1 MESTGDSSPTT
12 RNITTNYEL
21 ERVPQVIC
29 VHNTTCPHDEDT
41 FMDKVMPYIELYM
54 NIIVPFILSVFTL
67 CANIIN
73 MMVLVKQGINTC
85 VSLCLV
91 CLSASDFLSTVA
103 GFCSLPPRVLMFLN
117 IRPGFDPFAFYFF
130 MVYMSAL
137 FYDASNIL
145 TAFLSLER
153 CLCVCLPLK
162 FKDIFTF
169 WRGVAVIVCIFLL
182 CFGLLLPHFLSSG
195 FEMRTSGNSTFL
207 ALWLSP
213 DRAAVDVY
221 IDTVHF
227 CQTTVVTSTV
237 FVCTLLMIVSL
248 NHSSKFQGRK
258 KNAIVNGKS
267 AERESRGKNTESS
280 GVTHTQQGGDDRT
293 SGMNMET
300 RYEDIQGE
308 TKVPEKDPQKS
319 RQTIKVLKSI
329 TRNSDKTTKS
339 SRNLNVIKTVI
350 ILCVICFVCNLLRIA
365 VSTATHLEPRLRFGK
380 KYGNVFQ
387 ILLAVYYVFQ
397 LLNCSLNIFVYY
409 RFNESFRRVVLHVL
423 CWKPDK

>member
-1 MESTGDSSPTT
+1 
-12 RNITTNYEL
+12 
-21 ERVPQVIC
+21 
-29 VHNTTCPHDEDT
+29 
-41 FMDKVMPYIELYM
+41 MDKVMRYIDLYM
-54 NIIVPFILSVFTL
+54 NIIFPFILSVFTL

-91 CLSASDFLSTVA
+91 CLSATDFLSTVA
-103 GFCSLPPRVLMFLN
+103 GFCSLPPKVLMFLS
-117 IRPGFDPFAFYFF
+117 IRRGFDPFAFYFF
-130 MVYMSAL
+130 MMYMSAL

-153 CLCVCLPLK
+153 CLCVCLPLR
-162 FKDIFTF
+162 FKEIFTF
-169 WRGVAVIVCIFLL
+169 WRSVAVIVCIFLL

-195 FEMRTSGNSTFL
+195 LEMRTSGNSTFL

-221 IDTVHF
+221 IDAVHF
-227 CQTTVVTSTV
+227 CQTTVVTTTV

-248 NHSSKFQGRK
+248 NRSSKFQGGKKRGRKPGKSPETESIGRNKESSSIYHTQKEDDEKTLGKNMDKTNGRK
-258 KNAIVNGKS
+258 KSETQANGKD
-267 AERESRGKNTESS
+267 T
-280 GVTHTQQGGDDRT
+280 
-293 SGMNMET
+293 
-300 RYEDIQGE
+300 
-308 TKVPEKDPQKS
+308 QKS
-319 RQTIKVLKSI
+319 GQTIKDLKSI

-350 ILCVICFVCNLLRIA
+350 VLCVICFLCNLMRIGL
-365 VSTATHLEPRLRFGK
+365 STATHLEPRLRFGK
-380 KYGNVFQ
+380 KYGNLFQ

-409 RFNESFRRVVLHVL
+409 KFNESFRRVLLYVL
-423 CWKPDK
+423 CCKSDKKCI